1 MIASQKIGKSFM
13 GALRYNLKKLNHPD
27 LKKRAEL
34 LDTNFLNL
42 DIEQIRREVEL
53 VKALRPGL
61 SKYVY
66 HTSLNFHENDKP
78 DYASLLKIAHE
89 YLNAMGF
96 GNNQYFIFR
105 HHDASHPHLHLLV
118 NRITFDGKVVS
129 DANNYKRSERT
140 LRDIER
146 RYNLLQV
153 SPSENSR
160 VHAPTKDELEL
171 VMRNGK
177 PSNKMLLQAKM
188 KEVINGSR
196 TISELIQNGEKTGIS
211 FLFNQQ
217 STGRISGI
225 TYFFDGFKIKGQ
237 HLGNQFKWAELIKY
251 IDYEQTR
258 DSKEISRANS
268 RTKTTYGSLSE
279 SAGRQSNGNRFD
291 GIHKGHSP
299 DLRHDIEEQQGI
311 GQNLETGIPAKE
323 NAVVGDDSLRSDNFD
338 YDHFDLQIEIGDD
351 VDDEKVYGKR
361 RRRGNDYGH
370 SR

>member
-1 MIASQKIGKSFM
+1 MIASQKIGRSFM
-13 GALRYNLKKLNHPD
+13 GALGYNIRKLDHPD
-27 LKKRAEL
+27 PGKKAEL

-42 DIEQIRREVEL
+42 DIKQIRGEVEL
-53 VKALRPGL
+53 IKALRPGL
-61 SKYVY
+61 NKYVY
-66 HTSLNFHENDKP
+66 HTSLNFHENDQF
-78 DYASLLKIAHE
+78 DNASLLKIAHE

-105 HHDASHPHLHLLV
+105 HYDANHPHLHLLV

-153 SPSENSR
+153 SSTENSR
-160 VHAPTKDELEL
+160 VRAPTKDELEL
-171 VMRNGK
+171 VMRTGK
-177 PSNKMLLQAKM
+177 PSNKMLLQVKM
-188 KEVINGSR
+188 NEVINGSR
-196 TISELIQNGEKTGIS
+196 TISELIFNGERAGIC

-225 TYFFDGFKIKGQ
+225 TYFFNGFKIKGQ

-268 RTKTTYGSLSE
+268 RTKTIYGSLSE
-279 SAGRQSNGNRFD
+279 STGRKNNGNGFD
-291 GIHKGHSP
+291 GIHKGHSA
-299 DLRHDIEEQQGI
+299 DLRHDIEEQQAI
-311 GQNLETGIPAKE
+311 GQNLEPGIPVKE
-323 NAVVGDDSLRSDNFD
+323 NPVVGDYNLRGDTFD
-338 YDHFDLQIEIGDD
+338 YDRFDLQIEITDD
-351 VDDEKVYGKR
+351 VDDEQVHGKR
-361 RRRGNDYGH
+361 RKRGNDYGH